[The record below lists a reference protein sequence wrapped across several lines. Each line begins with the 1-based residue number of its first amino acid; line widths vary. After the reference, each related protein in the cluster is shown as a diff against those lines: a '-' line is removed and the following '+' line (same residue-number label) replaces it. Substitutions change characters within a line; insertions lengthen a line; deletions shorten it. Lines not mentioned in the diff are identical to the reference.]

1 MWTYRSAG
9 LRLHAEVPVV
19 ACLGLVHHRIP
30 IPLLILGGIG
40 CRDVWQFME
49 QAWIA
54 ITAAG

>member
-1 MWTYRSAG
+1 VKSAIGALCRSHLLTVTNT
-9 LRLHAEVPVV
+9 LRQQ
-19 ACLGLVHHRIP
+19 
-30 IPLLILGGIG
+30 